1 MIENICFILIIN
13 WFFVYFALKFYCMN
27 ENKIMQQVTA
37 IFSTFM
43 VFFYLGVGSYFLFYS
58 DLSYLDKSIR
68 VIMGST
74 FVFYGLYRAYRA
86 YVKIVE
92 LFFTDDKEDK
102 WILFSPQM
110 HPGDCSF
117 YTVLLAC
124 TLQWICR
131 KYMYLCKI

>member
-1 MIENICFILIIN
+1 
-13 WFFVYFALKFYCMN
+13 MN

-74 FVFYGLYRAYRA
+74 FIFYGLYRAYRA

-92 LFFTDDKEDK
+92 LFFTKDKEDE
-102 WILFSPQM
+102 
-110 HPGDCSF
+110 
-117 YTVLLAC
+117 
-124 TLQWICR
+124 
-131 KYMYLCKI
+131 